1 MNVQNFLNTCES
13 LVRAENA
20 CINHFT
26 ELMFQPNPSRQ
37 DVEAAARLVEELG
50 KIHSDAMNTFAVHTG
65 LPQAGEV
72 STLLKRSA
80 ITLTE
85 SLLMLDEIAIQ
96 RNFS

>member
-1 MNVQNFLNTCES
+1 MNVQSFLITCES
-13 LVRAENA
+13 LARAENA
-20 CINHFT
+20 CICHFT
-26 ELMFQPNPSRQ
+26 ELMLQRNPSRQ
-37 DVEAAARLVEELG
+37 DVEAAARLVKELG
-50 KIHSDAMNTFAVHTG
+50 KIHSDALNGLALHAS

-96 RNFS
+96 RDFS